1 MENIESNNTLGL
13 NTLSST
19 GTNKNRKR
27 VGRGIGSG
35 TGKTAGRGHK
45 GQKSRS
51 GGKVARG
58 FEGGQMPLQQR
69 IPKFGFSSR
78 VNRATKEVNLKNI
91 ATMTDVNLE
100 SLKENRIVSKST
112 KKVKI
117 FGIHELAQPMKV
129 SGVHVTK
136 GAKESIEK
144 AGGTIAEVSVR
155 PIKEKFVKTS
165 KKVIAKPTEKA
176 EEATAE

>member
-1 MENIESNNTLGL
+1 MENSETNNSLGL
-13 NTLSST
+13 NTLTST
-19 GTNKNRKR
+19 GTTKNRKR

-51 GGKVARG
+51 GGSIARG

-78 VNRATKEVNLKNI
+78 VNRSSKEVNLKNI
-91 ATMTDVNLE
+91 ASMAEVNL
-100 SLKENRIVSKST
+100 STLKAKRVISQAT

-117 FGIHELAQPMKV
+117 FGICEISQPMTV
-129 SGVHVTK
+129 TGVHVTK

-144 AGGTIAEVSVR
+144 AGGTVASIETKA
-155 PIKEKFVKTS
+155 IKEKFVKSS
-165 KKVIAKPTEKA
+165 KKTDKKTSEKTE
-176 EEATAE
+176 ESTE

>member
-1 MENIESNNTLGL
+1 MENTESNKTLGL

-19 GTNKNRKR
+19 GTTKNRKR

-51 GGKVARG
+51 GGTIARG

-69 IPKFGFSSR
+69 VPKFGFSSR

-91 ATMTDVNLE
+91 AQMTDVTIE
-100 SLKENRIVSKST
+100 SLKASRIVPKST

-117 FGIHELAQPMKV
+117 FGVHEIAQAMTV
-129 SGVHVTK
+129 SGVHVTR

-144 AGGTIAEVSVR
+144 AGGTVADVSVR
-155 PIKEKFVKTS
+155 PVKEKFVKTS
-165 KKVIAKPTEKA
+165 KKVSEKPTKKA

>member
-1 MENIESNNTLGL
+1 MENTESNKTLGL

-19 GTNKNRKR
+19 GTTKNRKR

-51 GGKVARG
+51 GGTIARG

-69 IPKFGFSSR
+69 VPKFGFSSR

-91 ATMTDVNLE
+91 ATMTDVTIE
-100 SLKENRIVSKST
+100 SLKAGRIVPKST

-117 FGIHELAQPMKV
+117 FGVHEITQAMTV
-129 SGVHVTK
+129 SGVHVTR

-144 AGGTIAEVSVR
+144 AGGTVADVSVR
-155 PIKEKFVKTS
+155 PVKEKFVKTS
-165 KKVIAKPTEKA
+165 KKVSEKPTKKA

>member
-1 MENIESNNTLGL
+1 MENTEINNSLGL
-13 NTLSST
+13 NTLTST
-19 GTNKNRKR
+19 GTTKNRKR

-51 GGKVARG
+51 GGSIARG

-78 VNRATKEVNLKNI
+78 VNRGTKEVNLKNI
-91 ATMTDVNLE
+91 ASMSEVNLE
-100 SLKENRIVSKST
+100 TLKANRVISQAT

-117 FGIHELAQPMKV
+117 FGVCDIAQPMSV
-129 SGVHVTK
+129 TGILVTK

-144 AGGTIAEVSVR
+144 AGGTVASVEKK

-165 KKVIAKPTEKA
+165 NKSDKPESENTEESA
-176 EEATAE
+176 

>member
-1 MENIESNNTLGL
+1 MDNSETNNSLGL
-13 NTLSST
+13 NTLTST
-19 GTNKNRKR
+19 GTSKNRKR

-51 GGKVARG
+51 GGSIARG

-78 VNRATKEVNLKNI
+78 VNRGSKEVNLKNI
-91 ATMTDVNLE
+91 ASMAEVNLHT
-100 SLKENRIVSKST
+100 LKANRIISQST
-112 KKVKI
+112 KKVKL
-117 FGIHELAQPMKV
+117 FGVCEISQPMTV
-129 SGVHVTK
+129 SGILVTK

-144 AGGTIAEVSVR
+144 AGGTIASIEEKS
-155 PIKEKFVKTS
+155 IKDKFVKTS
-165 KKVIAKPTEKA
+165 KKTDTKTFKNTKESA
-176 EEATAE
+176 E

>member
-1 MENIESNNTLGL
+1 MENSETNNSLGL
-13 NTLSST
+13 NTLTST
-19 GTNKNRKR
+19 GTSKNRKR

-51 GGKVARG
+51 GGSIARG

-78 VNRATKEVNLKNI
+78 VNRGSKEVNLKNI
-91 ATMTDVNLE
+91 ASMADVNLD
-100 SLKENRIVSKST
+100 SLKANRIISQAT
-112 KKVKI
+112 KKVKV
-117 FGIHELAQPMKV
+117 FGVCEISQPMTV
-129 SGVHVTK
+129 SGILVTK

-144 AGGTIAEVSVR
+144 AGGTVASIEKK

-165 KKVIAKPTEKA
+165 NNTDTKTLKNA
-176 EEATAE
+176 EEPAE

>member
-1 MENIESNNTLGL
+1 MENSEINNSLGL
-13 NTLSST
+13 NTLTST
-19 GTNKNRKR
+19 GTTKNRKR

-51 GGKVARG
+51 GGSIARG

-78 VNRATKEVNLKNI
+78 VNRGTKEVNLKNI
-91 ATMTDVNLE
+91 ASMSEVSLE
-100 SLKENRIVSKST
+100 TLKANRVISQAT

-117 FGIHELAQPMKV
+117 FGVCDIAQPMSV
-129 SGVHVTK
+129 TGILVTK

-144 AGGTIAEVSVR
+144 AGGTVASVEKK

-165 KKVIAKPTEKA
+165 NKSDKPESENTEESA
-176 EEATAE
+176 E